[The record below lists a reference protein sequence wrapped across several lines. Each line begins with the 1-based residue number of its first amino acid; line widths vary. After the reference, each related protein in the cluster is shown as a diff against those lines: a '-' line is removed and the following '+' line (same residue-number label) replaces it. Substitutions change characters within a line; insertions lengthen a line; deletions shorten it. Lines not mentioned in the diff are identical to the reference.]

1 MVQIGPEVH
10 VQMESCRFFFRLTNR
25 FSRAQIE
32 LCARKTKQN
41 QTATKYEKHTR
52 WCTDHVQERD
62 EAARKNEELFNLM
75 LFRVN
80 KSGFQPVPRI
90 SRKFECRCYFKSL
103 TFNFSASVFLFCLF
117 EGYIF
122 DKTT

>member
-75 LFRVN
+75 LFRV
-80 KSGFQPVPRI
+80 V
-90 SRKFECRCYFKSL
+90 
-103 TFNFSASVFLFCLF
+103 FNPCQEFRENLNADAIL
-117 EGYIF
+117 
-122 DKTT
+122 KA